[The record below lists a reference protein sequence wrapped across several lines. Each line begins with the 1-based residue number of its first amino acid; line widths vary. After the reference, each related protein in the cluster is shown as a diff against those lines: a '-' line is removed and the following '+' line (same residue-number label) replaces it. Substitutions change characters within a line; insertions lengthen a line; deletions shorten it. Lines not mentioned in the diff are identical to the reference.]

1 MWRGPALADF
11 VFEPFAHAEPA
22 RKDELRLAALK
33 WRIKANLALGRHA
46 ELVPELQ
53 SLVAGYPLRE
63 LLAGQLMLALH
74 RSGR

>member
-22 RKDELRLAALK
+22 RKDELRLTVLK
-33 WRIKANLALGRHA
+33 WRIKTNLALGRHA
-46 ELVPELQ
+46 ELQ

-63 LLAGQLMLALH
+63 RLAGQLMLALY